1 MERWRSGRLVNA
13 VKSANAERKRQ
24 LLPSVQ
30 VLSRLL
36 GLSVKAKFGCDRQQA
51 RNNNSVNETA
61 LPRTQTGV
69 STPSPEAASYRW
81 SLRHPQ
87 HGLRLA
93 DPPAAP
99 GAPSRAQDEGQSGQE
114 PLPLLKDPSCNQHG
128 CSLPPRG
135 EHSGKRSPCRQGCKG
150 DFSSQLAVSP
160 AGLCY
165 RGGSGKRTDPQ
176 LTVFFTVPQEHLHL
190 KKNRACPYVVM
201 FISGYF
207 CPFGG
212 NRKMGLPFL
221 PSYFLTWCV
230 FFY

>member
-24 LLPSVQ
+24 LFPSVQ

-36 GLSVKAKFGCDRQQA
+36 GLSVKAQFGCDRQQA
-51 RNNNSVNETA
+51 RNSNSVNETA

-99 GAPSRAQDEGQSGQE
+99 GAPSRAQDEGQSGQG

-128 CSLPPRG
+128 CSLPPGASTRANG
-135 EHSGKRSPCRQGCKG
+135 HAAGKAAKETSRPCW
-150 DFSSQLAVSP
+150 L
-160 AGLCY
+160 
-165 RGGSGKRTDPQ
+165 
-176 LTVFFTVPQEHLHL
+176 
-190 KKNRACPYVVM
+190 
-201 FISGYF
+201 
-207 CPFGG
+207 
-212 NRKMGLPFL
+212 
-221 PSYFLTWCV
+221 
-230 FFY
+230 

>member
-99 GAPSRAQDEGQSGQE
+99 GAPSRAQDEGQSGQG

-128 CSLPPRG
+128 CSLPPGASTRANGHAAGKAAKETSRPCWLWAPRG
-135 EHSGKRSPCRQGCKG
+135 CVTGEEVGSAQIP
-150 DFSSQLAVSP
+150 SSQSSSQSRRSI
-160 AGLCY
+160 C
-165 RGGSGKRTDPQ
+165 
-176 LTVFFTVPQEHLHL
+176 
-190 KKNRACPYVVM
+190 
-201 FISGYF
+201 I
-207 CPFGG
+207 
-212 NRKMGLPFL
+212 
-221 PSYFLTWCV
+221 
-230 FFY
+230 